1 MDDEYG
7 KEGSKKVAQEQ
18 GSSGTFN
25 NSRAQDD
32 GYDPD
37 IADTTIITYNSNETS
52 MQEKG
57 ASSTK
62 QVLAELMDADNHGGQ
77 QQQLLL
83 QGQSRVGSQ
92 AQAANRQQPTES
104 KEPSTSHVDVPAPAE
119 ESSQPETIA
128 STQNQQGKD
137 S

>member
-1 MDDEYG
+1 MDDEDG
-7 KEGSKKVAQEQ
+7 DETEGSKKVAQEQ

-25 NSRAQDD
+25 NSRRDD

-37 IADTTIITYNSNETS
+37 IADTTIITYHSGETT

-62 QVLAELMDADNHGGQ
+62 QVLAELIAADNNGSQ
-77 QQQLLL
+77 PQQLLL
-83 QGQSRVGSQ
+83 EGQNGASSQ
-92 AQAANRQQPTES
+92 AQ
-104 KEPSTSHVDVPAPAE
+104 VPAASQRAEAVPPSEPEDPAPTD
-119 ESSQPETIA
+119 ESQAERSA
-128 STQNQQGKD
+128 STQNQQGKR